1 MTSTI
6 STQPMVFG
14 CGKLKFSTEWLNAA
28 VVRINVRGEI
38 DAVNEGE
45 LRDYVFSRAANCKTL
60 ILNLHEVSFF
70 STAGFSAL
78 LTIDAHCTRAGVNWM
93 VIPSAAVSRVLDIC
107 DRQFTIPC
115 GCV

>member
-6 STQPMVFG
+6 NAQPIVLG
-14 CGKLKFSTEWLNAA
+14 RGKLAFSTEWLNTA
-28 VVRINVRGEI
+28 VVRISVTGEI
-38 DAVNEGE
+38 DATNEAE
-45 LRDYVFSRAANCKTL
+45 LRDYVFRRAANCKTL

-78 LTIDAHCTRAGVNWM
+78 LAIHDRCSRATVSWM
-93 VIPSAAVSRVLDIC
+93 VIPSATVSRVLDIC

-115 GCV
+115 SCV

>member
-6 STQPMVFG
+6 TSQATVFG
-14 CGKLKFSTEWLNAA
+14 RSKLALSTEWLNAA
-28 VVRINVRGEI
+28 VVRINVQGEI
-38 DAVNEGE
+38 DALNEAE
-45 LRDYVFSRAANCKTL
+45 LRDYVFNRAANCKSL

-78 LTIDAHCTRAGVNWM
+78 LIIHDRCNHAAVNWM

-107 DRQFTIPC
+107 DRQFVIPT